1 MALDQNRLEEFVA
14 GVAADQAAAMHL
26 STVVLG
32 EQLGLYRA
40 LADGGPQT
48 ARQLAERTGYEPRLV
63 REWLRAQAV
72 SSYCAH
78 DSDAGT
84 YWLTPEQQACLVD
97 DASPTFVAG
106 GLSTVSGV
114 HRRIDQVADV
124 FRGGGTLP
132 WGGHDPALF
141 DGVARAF
148 RPAYR
153 THLVSSWIPA
163 LEGVE
168 KRLQGGGRVADLAC
182 GYGTSTV
189 LIAQG
194 FPAATVAG
202 FDSHDASIDAARQ
215 AAADA
220 GVGDRVTFEVA
231 DASELPGEGYDLVCM
246 FNALH
251 EMGDPVAVSR
261 RIRGALADGGVLMLV
276 EPKAGETDEENRT
289 PVGRNFTSA
298 STMVCLPSALS
309 QGGTW
314 HLGAQAPDSEFA
326 AVAAEAGFDR
336 CRRVAETQL
345 HRVLEITG

>member
-1 MALDQNRLEEFVA
+1 MTLDQTRLEQFLA
-14 GVAADQAAAMHL
+14 GFAADQAAAMHL

-40 LADGGPQT
+40 LADGGSQTPQE
-48 ARQLAERTGYEPRLV
+48 LAERTGYEPRLV

-72 SSYCAH
+72 SGYCAH
-78 DSDAGT
+78 DADAGT
-84 YWLTPEQQACLVD
+84 YWLTPEQQACLAD
-97 DASPTFVAG
+97 EESPAFVAG
-106 GLSTVSGV
+106 GLSAVSGV

-124 FRGGGTLP
+124 FRGSGTLP
-132 WGGHDPALF
+132 WDGHDPALF
-141 DGVARAF
+141 VGVARAF
-148 RPAYR
+148 RPAYN

-163 LEGVE
+163 LDGVE
-168 KRLQGGGRVADLAC
+168 KRLQDGGRVADIAC
-182 GYGTSTV
+182 GYGTTTV
-189 LIAQG
+189 LIARG
-194 FPAATVAG
+194 FPAASVAG
-202 FDSHDASIDAARQ
+202 FDSHGASIDAARR
-215 AAADA
+215 AAAEA

-261 RIRGALADGGVLMLV
+261 RVRGALADGGVLMLV
-276 EPKAGETDEENRT
+276 EPKAGETDDENRT

-314 HLGAQAPDSEFA
+314 HLGAQAPDSEFEA
-326 AVAAEAGFDR
+326 LAIEAGFSR